1 MSVGQVQIRW
11 SDFTGGPGYTTLNF
25 VGGAPDPIDGGYM
38 VDAAEEFAVIVAE
51 RMGNQQH
58 LQVGPE
64 VRWFDPVTGDLEDI
78 TGVVPAPSSHAGGAG
93 QIGPLPSGACISWN
107 TAGINRGRV
116 VRGRTFLVPL
126 GVLAYEEGGS
136 LSSVTMTNLA
146 NAAIALIGAD
156 NATFGVWSR
165 PIDRAGGAIFP
176 VTTHHI
182 TDQAAVLRSR
192 RD

>member
-25 VGGAPDPIDGGYM
+25 VGGTPDPIDGGAM
-38 VDAAEEFAVIVAE
+38 IDAAEDFAVIVAE

-58 LQVGPE
+58 LQVQPE
-64 VRWFDPVTGDLEDI
+64 VRWFNEATGILEDI

-107 TAGINRGRV
+107 TSGIHAGRV
-116 VRGRTFLVPL
+116 VRGRTFCVPL

-146 NAAIALIGAD
+146 NAAIGLIGATG
-156 NATFGVWSR
+156 ATFGVWAR
-165 PIDRAGGAIFP
+165 PVGGAGGAIFP
-176 VTTHHI
+176 VTSHHI